1 MKKIF
6 FIILLLAGTQSLTA
20 QQWGNATTSQVD
32 PLGSQYF
39 QNQYLGNP
47 AMAGIDTGL
56 HLNAA
61 YRKQWR
67 DEPGVPVT
75 MAITADYAAGK
86 RVGVGL
92 NVYNDKAGLLSNT
105 RVAATYA
112 YHLPLSSTGGQQLHF
127 GLSVGFRSE
136 FIDRKALNGD
146 ASDPSIGRFNRR
158 DNYFDAD
165 FGLAYTSHGLN
176 LQAALPNMIGYFKSD
191 NKGQVNSST
200 FYSSASYRIGIGS
213 QLTSIEPKV
222 CFRGVRGFD
231 NIIDLGANIVFL
243 ENTLNAFG
251 MYHTS
256 KNFTVGAGYN
266 IFHTVGIL
274 VSYSSQTSGLSNY
287 LSGNF
292 AVGLKVDLFN
302 KE

>member
-1 MKKIF
+1 MKKVFYIL
-6 FIILLLAGTQSLTA
+6 LLLAGTHSVKA

-32 PLGSQYF
+32 PLGPQYF

-47 AMAGIDTGL
+47 AFAGVDTGL

-61 YRKQWR
+61 YRKQFK

-75 MAITADYAAGK
+75 MVVTADYAAGK

-92 NVYNDKAGLLSNT
+92 YFYNDKAGMLTNT

-112 YHLPLSSTGGQQLHF
+112 YHLPLTASGTQQLHF
-127 GLSVGFRSE
+127 GLSVGLRAE
-136 FIDRKALNGD
+136 HLDRKALNGD
-146 ASDPSIGRFNRR
+146 ITDPSIGRYNRR

-165 FGLAYTSHGLN
+165 FGLAYTSSGLS

-200 FYSSASYRIGIGS
+200 FYTAAGYKIGIGS

-231 NIIDLGANIVFL
+231 NIVDMGANIVFFDNL
-243 ENTLNAFG
+243 VNVYG

-266 IFHTVGIL
+266 IVNTVGIL
-274 VSYSSQTSGLSNY
+274 LSYSSQTAGLSNY

-292 AVGLKVDLFN
+292 ALGIKVDLF
-302 KE
+302 K

>member
-1 MKKIF
+1 MKKVFYIL
-6 FIILLLAGTQSLTA
+6 LLLAGTQSVKA

-32 PLGSQYF
+32 PLGPQYF

-47 AMAGIDTGL
+47 AFAGIDTGL

-61 YRKQWR
+61 YRKQFR
-67 DEPGVPVT
+67 DDPGVPVT
-75 MAITADYAAGK
+75 MAVTADYAAGK

-92 NVYNDKAGLLSNT
+92 SFYNDKAGLLSNT

-112 YHLPLSSTGGQQLHF
+112 YHLPLTAAGTQQLHF
-127 GLSVGFRSE
+127 GLSVGFRTE
-136 FIDRKALNGD
+136 YIDRKGVNGD
-146 ASDPSIGRFNRR
+146 ATDPSIGRFNRR
-158 DNYFDAD
+158 DNYFDGD
-165 FGLAYTSHGLN
+165 FGVAYTGSGLS
-176 LQAALPNMIGYFKSD
+176 LQASLPNMVGYFKSD
-191 NKGQVNSST
+191 NKTQVNSAT
-200 FYSSASYRIGIGS
+200 FYTAAGYKIAIGS

-231 NIIDLGANIVFL
+231 NIIDMGANIAFL
-243 ENTLNAFG
+243 DNQANVYG

-266 IFHTVGIL
+266 IAHTVGIL
-274 VSYSSQTSGLSNY
+274 LSYSSQTAGLSNY

-292 AVGLKVDLFN
+292 TLGIKVDLFN
-302 KE
+302 K